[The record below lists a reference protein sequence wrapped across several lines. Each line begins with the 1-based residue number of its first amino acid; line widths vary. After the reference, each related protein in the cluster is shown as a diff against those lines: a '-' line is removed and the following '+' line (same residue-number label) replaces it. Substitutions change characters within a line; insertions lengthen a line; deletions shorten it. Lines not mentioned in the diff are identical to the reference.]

1 MKKIINNPAFIFIWI
16 FLILL
21 IAFLTVRFLINYRYY
36 SNFDSEDFT
45 PDDLKVLLIGNIAES
60 YVVYYNRGNIEFE
73 NGNYEVAITEYN
85 NALDKNPP
93 EKKECKIR
101 INLAFS
107 MLKLLNFG
115 DVETEQKRNELI
127 KKLEDVK
134 KVLTEDGCAHEN
146 DNNGHSSDAQQLKND
161 IDKYI
166 EELKQNQTQ
175 KQDPKKEEPNE
186 KDSKEEKVKKELEK
200 LKQESLKNK
209 QEMEELFK
217 EHDYFFDGKTW

>member
-1 MKKIINNPAFIFIWI
+1 M
-16 FLILL
+16 
-21 IAFLTVRFLINYRYY
+21 
-36 SNFDSEDFT
+36 
-45 PDDLKVLLIGNIAES
+45 
-60 YVVYYNRGNIEFE
+60 VYYNRGNIEFE